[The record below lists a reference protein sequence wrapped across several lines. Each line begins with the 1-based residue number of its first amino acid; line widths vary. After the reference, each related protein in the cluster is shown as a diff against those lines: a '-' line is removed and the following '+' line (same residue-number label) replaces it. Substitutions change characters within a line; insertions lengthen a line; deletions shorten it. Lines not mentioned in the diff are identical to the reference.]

1 MKATRTYP
9 NPIWIV
15 PQFLAG
21 LSLIWIGLAMFSDG
35 FGYSLAVLR
44 IHSNEGLIN
53 TTEDLISAIG
63 FGTCMISGGMY
74 ILWGLSIR
82 WCNVALNDNGFT
94 FVRPL
99 RARRKTIPWNDIRG
113 FSTSQMCQYRDIS
126 GTDALWCSDSIVIYE
141 SGGEVIEVIDIH
153 NFRFSI
159 VEKTLRKQK
168 VTYLGFEPHEESFFG
183 IRRYKHLNNKK

>member
-1 MKATRTYP
+1 MKKERTYS
-9 NPIWIV
+9 NIFWIL
-15 PQFLAG
+15 PQVVVSLGAICLGTLMAYDAFGFDFYFQWDKLDEYVLNFHEDAIFLIPFG
-21 LSLIWIGLAMFSDG
+21 LCIKGYGL
-35 FGYSLAVLR
+35 
-44 IHSNEGLIN
+44 
-53 TTEDLISAIG
+53 
-63 FGTCMISGGMY
+63 Y

-82 WCNVALNDNGFT
+82 WCNVVLNDNGFT
-94 FVRPL
+94 FVKPL
-99 RARRKTIPWNDIRG
+99 RAQRKTIPWNDIRG

-183 IRRYKHLNNKK
+183 IRRYKFLNE